1 MFLSE
6 IIQRFIHGVEP
17 AIYIKTFLMSGA
29 LLFFVVP
36 FHRMTSVRYDRREP
50 NNLWGVLAFAF
61 EWTGHVLVV
70 IIFASVVGF
79 SYGHIPE
86 AFVVTAPLAILIQR
100 RALG

>member
-50 NNLWGVLAFAF
+50 NNLWGYWLSLLS
-61 EWTGHVLVV
+61 GLVM
-70 IIFASVVGF
+70 FWS
-79 SYGHIPE
+79 
-86 AFVVTAPLAILIQR
+86 
-100 RALG
+100 